1 MADTPILSSYSRQ
14 FALRQPPKSKKP
26 DNFNN
31 KKPVKRPASWKL
43 KHDAASSS
51 QKASM
56 QSRKT
61 LVDAFKQHG
70 MRLCDGAR
78 LNAVGK
84 GIHALGRVPP
94 TVSASITALYLS
106 QNNLLSLEGIDQFSA
121 VRLLSVGGNLI
132 SSDKE
137 VARLNELA
145 QLRNLNLMGNPLCD
159 QPNYR
164 LRIIA
169 LLTKLQYEDALS
181 EQEQEAL
188 KVQMLTIIVR
198 THAKLAENPKVK
210 AKEYLLKLANGSSPR
225 AHRQDGPSSDIRQ
238 RCASWEEAYANVIA
252 LQQKT
257 IANLH
262 AICEKNRK
270 EMAAKDTAVSLSD
283 QIEILHERSKGDNQQ
298 VVDLEQ
304 ALRRCEKIN
313 LSLENELK
321 KAKAAIEEERRAWED
336 ALCDEEEKR
345 EKDSVKYRSL
355 AQENQVQQVRM
366 IELKRELEAEKA
378 KVTGVEKVNE
388 DLRTAS
394 ENIANTHHAEV
405 AAAMDKQRELEREI
419 AELRRHLKEQ
429 ETEREDTANRLQEYE
444 KRIASTCEAMNEHEQ
459 AHERENERLRNEC
472 TSIEAKWKEEQV
484 KNAELSRLLQRKNQL
499 ILNMTHR
506 INHVEPTSF
515 DNRQAIY
522 QTSQLSTPPMRVG
535 FVFALVVVTLIACFN
550 GLASAEGAVVAN
562 NQRLDSINGLISRDI
577 TRRNLRATATT
588 NGEERGWATSFTEK
602 IGNLFKSNPGLSQ
615 KVETLQK
622 NPTLVK
628 NLEKATF
635 TQKGSSKVRA
645 WFMNMYNNSS
655 KRDKFFILATLIMF
669 PIGVW
674 AVYTN
679 YRR

>member
-1 MADTPILSSYSRQ
+1 
-14 FALRQPPKSKKP
+14 
-26 DNFNN
+26 
-31 KKPVKRPASWKL
+31 
-43 KHDAASSS
+43 
-51 QKASM
+51 M

-169 LLTKLQYEDALS
+169 LLTKLQVLDNGDITKRERDTAPHVAAQDNALRTMVSQNHFDIQKLQRIAQLILLHKTFYGYVMAGYEDALS

-225 AHRQDGPSSDIRQ
+225 A
-238 RCASWEEAYANVIA
+238 
-252 LQQKT
+252 
-257 IANLH
+257 
-262 AICEKNRK
+262 
-270 EMAAKDTAVSLSD
+270 AKDTAVSLSD
-283 QIEILHERSKGDNQQ
+283 QIEILHERSKGDNQK

-321 KAKAAIEEERRAWED
+321 RAKAAIEEERRAWED
-336 ALCDEEEKR
+336 ALCDEAEKR

-355 AQENQVQQVRM
+355 ALENQVQQVRM

-394 ENIANTHHAEV
+394 ESIANTHHAEV

-419 AELRRHLKEQ
+419 AELRGHLKEQ

-444 KRIASTCEAMNEHEQ
+444 KRIAT
-459 AHERENERLRNEC
+459 
-472 TSIEAKWKEEQV
+472 KWKEEQV
-484 KNAELSRLLQRKNQL
+484 KNAELSRLLQEKNQL

-588 NGEERGWATSFTEK
+588 NGEERGLTTSFTEK

-622 NPTLVK
+622 NPTMVK

>member
-1 MADTPILSSYSRQ
+1 MADTPMLSSYSRQ

-169 LLTKLQYEDALS
+169 LLTKLQVLDNGDITKRERDTAPHVAAQDNALRTMVSQNHFDIQKLQRIAQLILLHKTFYGYVMAGVATGRFDRYEDALS

-210 AKEYLLKLANGSSPR
+210 AKEYLLKLANGSS
-225 AHRQDGPSSDIRQ
+225 
-238 RCASWEEAYANVIA
+238 
-252 LQQKT
+252 
-257 IANLH
+257 
-262 AICEKNRK
+262 
-270 EMAAKDTAVSLSD
+270 
-283 QIEILHERSKGDNQQ
+283 HEHID
-298 VVDLEQ
+298 
-304 ALRRCEKIN
+304 
-313 LSLENELK
+313 
-321 KAKAAIEEERRAWED
+321 
-336 ALCDEEEKR
+336 
-345 EKDSVKYRSL
+345 
-355 AQENQVQQVRM
+355 RM
-366 IELKRELEAEKA
+366 
-378 KVTGVEKVNE
+378 G
-388 DLRTAS
+388 
-394 ENIANTHHAEV
+394 
-405 AAAMDKQRELEREI
+405 
-419 AELRRHLKEQ
+419 
-429 ETEREDTANRLQEYE
+429 
-444 KRIASTCEAMNEHEQ
+444 
-459 AHERENERLRNEC
+459 
-472 TSIEAKWKEEQV
+472 
-484 KNAELSRLLQRKNQL
+484 
-499 ILNMTHR
+499 
-506 INHVEPTSF
+506 
-515 DNRQAIY
+515 
-522 QTSQLSTPPMRVG
+522 
-535 FVFALVVVTLIACFN
+535 
-550 GLASAEGAVVAN
+550 
-562 NQRLDSINGLISRDI
+562 
-577 TRRNLRATATT
+577 LRATLDSAVPH
-588 NGEERGWATSFTEK
+588 GK
-602 IGNLFKSNPGLSQ
+602 K
-615 KVETLQK
+615 
-622 NPTLVK
+622 PTP
-628 NLEKATF
+628 T
-635 TQKGSSKVRA
+635 
-645 WFMNMYNNSS
+645 
-655 KRDKFFILATLIMF
+655 
-669 PIGVW
+669 
-674 AVYTN
+674 
-679 YRR
+679 